1 MPEAGAGQGA
11 AGWVTVCVGRQGRR
25 GAGHCTARE
34 KGWCEKAFSH
44 QWKQVFSFGGCL
56 PPELFWRG
64 QARTIFLTCPCCCK
78 GRGAA
83 LPAGCRTRTTHFSSP
98 HRADASHI
106 SVTLPLAPCPWDSTP
121 CTQVIPCDSLWFP
134 VVPCSPIPCPCL
146 HVHSAMGCSPAFP
159 CPLLCMAVWLSEA
172 HQDHII
178 M

>member
-134 VVPCSPIPCPCL
+134 APPS
-146 HVHSAMGCSPAFP
+146 HVHVSMCTVPWA
-159 CPLLCMAVWLSEA
+159 A
-172 HQDHII
+172 HQHFPAHYFAWLCGFLKHTRTI
-178 M
+178 